1 MGYITKE
8 GLEHLKEYEYKS
20 GGMTWFDEKV
30 NYFWEFIV
38 KFMPKGMAPN
48 LMTFIGW
55 CCILASYLNMLRY
68 DITFDHDIPR
78 WCFFFATIC
87 IFAFVTLDAIDG
99 KQARRNNGGSPL
111 GQLFDHGCDSYTM
124 TFLMLGICEALQIEK
139 NAVCM
144 LFITTQIM
152 FWTANWSE
160 NHTGVLS
167 TRVGQIGVTE
177 GQHLCMLVHIL
188 TGIYG
193 QRMWQIKP
201 INFLPQQF
209 LNYAKSH
216 VFITKMLSITL
227 GTTLVYIFSALVL
240 LMAFVMFFRTLPQ
253 AKSKFEAASQYL
265 SSMLLVIMEIAW
277 SRTKLYD
284 HYSGLVLVN
293 FGFLASLILCKL
305 IICTVT
311 KVFRYS
317 ILDESAKVPFLTFA
331 VHALHNCSALPG
343 CRSL

>member
-1 MGYITKE
+1 M
-8 GLEHLKEYEYKS
+8 
-20 GGMTWFDEKV
+20 
-30 NYFWEFIV
+30 
-38 KFMPKGMAPN
+38 
-48 LMTFIGW
+48 
-55 CCILASYLNMLRY
+55 
-68 DITFDHDIPR
+68 
-78 WCFFFATIC
+78 
-87 IFAFVTLDAIDG
+87 
-99 KQARRNNGGSPL
+99 
-111 GQLFDHGCDSYTM
+111 
-124 TFLMLGICEALQIEK
+124 
-139 NAVCM
+139 
-144 LFITTQIM
+144 
-152 FWTANWSE
+152 
-160 NHTGVLS
+160 LS

-216 VFITKMLSITL
+216 DFINNMLSITL
-227 GTTLVYIFSALVL
+227 GTTLVYFFSVL
-240 LMAFVMFFRTLPQ
+240 TLAMSLVMFFRTLPQ

-265 SSMLLVIMEIAW
+265 SSILLVIMEIAW

-311 KVFRYS
+311 KVLHCS
-317 ILDESAKVPFLTFA
+317 KLDESAKVPFRAAA
-331 VHALHNCSALPG
+331 VHALHNCPSLSG
-343 CRSL
+343 CRARRRFLHEDCLLDLLHH